1 MTTVPIIADKE
12 WQVIS
17 PKNDHWRTGI
27 YRPKY
32 RSVAEIPELEQHT
45 CPESFLLLQ
54 GTLIMVFKNADG
66 SLSEKKLAPMELTTF
81 TEPHAG
87 FSPELDGVAFVVENA
102 RFETTYT
109 DIKTGAVTRR
119 VRVD

>member
-1 MTTVPIIADKE
+1 MTTTPIKADKE

-17 PKNDHWRTGI
+17 EKNDHWRIGI

-32 RSVAEIPELEQHT
+32 RSAAELPELEQHS

-54 GTLIMVFKNADG
+54 GTLIMLYKDADG
-66 SLSEKKLAPMELTTF
+66 SLQEKQLAPMELTTF

-87 FSPELDGVAFVVENA
+87 YSPGLDGVAFVVENA
-102 RFETTYT
+102 KFETTYT
-109 DIKTGAVTRR
+109 DMKTGEVTRK

>member
-1 MTTVPIIADKE
+1 MTTTPFSAEKE

-17 PKNDHWRTGI
+17 ETNANWRIGV

-32 RSVAEIPELEQHT
+32 RSAAEINELEEHS
-45 CPESFLLLQ
+45 CDESFLLLK
-54 GTLIMVFKNADG
+54 GTLIMLYKNADG
-66 SLSEKKLAPMELTTF
+66 SLSEKILAPMELVTF

-87 FSPELDGVAFVVENA
+87 YSPNLDGVAFVVEDA
-102 RFETTYT
+102 KFETTYT
-109 DIKTGAVTRR
+109 DIKTGAVNRK